1 MTPARRTFDP
11 FVALCASRGLPEP
24 TPEYRFHATRRWR
37 FDYAWPEHRVALEVD
52 GGVWT
57 GGRHTRGGGWHRDTE
72 KLNAAASLGWRLLR
86 CTPDTLCTH
95 EMVALVRQTLT
106 PVTEQAS

>member
-1 MTPARRTFDP
+1 MTPARRAFDP
-11 FVALCASRGLPEP
+11 FLALCASRGLPEP

-37 FDYAWPEHRVALEVD
+37 LDYAFVAERVAVEVE

-57 GGRHTRGGGWHRDTE
+57 SGRHTRGSGFLRDIE
-72 KLNAAASLGWRLLR
+72 KYNQLAAAGWRLLR